1 MIEKG
6 GTILYPAC
14 TQIMEV
20 AMDALLL
27 ARIQFAFTIGFH
39 FLFPAM
45 TLGTSLVILISETL
59 HLVKKDDVYR
69 KITDFFA
76 RLLGLIF
83 VVGAATGIVMEFS
96 FGTNWSQYSRTVGD
110 IFGPILAAEGVIAFF
125 LESVF
130 VGVLIFGRKKVSP
143 EVYWVAALLVFVGG
157 HLSAFW
163 IIVANSWMQTP
174 AGYEV
179 SAAGKVFLAS
189 FYDAVFN
196 PSTVPRFLHTV
207 LASWITCAIMVSGIA
222 GYFVRKGLHGQTAR
236 TMLQIGIILFAVTP
250 LVQLGAAHAH
260 AIQVIDTQPVK
271 AAAMEG
277 HFNTS
282 RGADIYVAGYV
293 DEDNEKTDGIYIP
306 GGLSFLYN
314 FDFNSEIKGLK
325 DISKENW
332 PPVNLVF
339 QSYHLMVTLGFIFIA
354 LGLLGAWLLWTGKIY
369 TAKWYLFWLPFLIPL
384 PHLAHET
391 GWITAEVGRQ
401 PWIIYGL
408 MKTAAASSVVV
419 SAGEIVFS
427 LIMFNLIYLL
437 LFIMFVFLFVKIVK
451 QGPAAS

>member
-1 MIEKG
+1 
-6 GTILYPAC
+6 
-14 TQIMEV
+14 
-20 AMDALLL
+20 MDALLL

-39 FLFPAM
+39 FLFPMM
-45 TLGTSLVILISETL
+45 TLGTALVILISETL
-59 HLVKKDDVYR
+59 HLVKTDDIYR
-69 KITDFFA
+69 TITDFFA

-96 FGTNWSQYSRTVGD
+96 FGTNWSEYSRTVGD

-130 VGVLIFGRKKVSP
+130 IGVLIFGRKRVSP
-143 EVYWVAALLVFVGG
+143 RVYWVAALMVFLGG

-179 SAAGKVFLAS
+179 NAAGKIILSS
-189 FYDAVFN
+189 FSDAVFN
-196 PSTVPRFLHTV
+196 PSTMVRFLHTV
-207 LASWITCAIMVSGIA
+207 LASWVTCAIMVSGIA
-222 GYFVRKGLHGQTAR
+222 AYYVRKGLHGETAR
-236 TMLQIGIILFAVTP
+236 LMLKIGIVLFAVTP
-250 LVQLGAAHAH
+250 LLQLGAAHAH

-277 HFNTS
+277 HFNTA
-282 RGADIYVAGYV
+282 RGADIYVMGYV
-293 DEDNEKTDGIYIP
+293 DEANEKTYGIYIP

-314 FDFNSEIKGLK
+314 FDFNSEIKGLN
-325 DISKENW
+325 DYPKEHW

-339 QSYHLMVTLGFIFIA
+339 QSYHIMVGLGMLFIA
-354 LGLLGAWLLWTGKIY
+354 LGLWGAWLLWRGKLY
-369 TAKWYLFWLPFLIPL
+369 TTKWYLFLLPLLIPL

-408 MKTAAASSVVV
+408 MKTAAGASVVV
-419 SAGEIVFS
+419 SKGELIFS
-427 LIMFNLIYLL
+427 MLMFTGVYLL
-437 LFIMFVFLFVKIVK
+437 LFVMFVMLFVKMVK
-451 QGPAAS
+451 KGPEPFSGKGAH

>member
-1 MIEKG
+1 
-6 GTILYPAC
+6 
-14 TQIMEV
+14 
-20 AMDALLL
+20 MDALLL

-45 TLGTSLVILISETL
+45 TLGTALVILISETL
-59 HLVKKDDVYR
+59 HLVKKDDTYR

-130 VGVLIFGRKKVSP
+130 IGVLIFGRKKVSP
-143 EVYWVAALLVFVGG
+143 KVYWVAALLVFVGG

-163 IIVANSWMQTP
+163 IVVANSWMQTP
-174 AGYEV
+174 AGYEIN
-179 SAAGKVFLAS
+179 AAGKVVLTS
-189 FYDAVFN
+189 FSAAVFN
-196 PSTVPRFLHTV
+196 PSTIVRFTHTV

-222 GYFVRKGLHGQTAR
+222 GYYVRKGLHGQTAR
-236 TMLQIGIILFAVTP
+236 TMLKIGIILFAITP
-250 LVQLGAAHAH
+250 LVQLGAGHAH

-277 HFNTS
+277 HFNTG
-282 RGADIYVAGYV
+282 RGAPLYILGYV
-293 DEDNEKTDGIYIP
+293 DEKNEKTYGIYVP
-306 GGLSFLYN
+306 KLLSFLYK
-314 FDFNSEIKGLK
+314 FDFNSEIKGLNAAP
-325 DISKENW
+325 KENW

-339 QSYHLMVTLGFIFIA
+339 QSYHIMVGLGMMFIA
-354 LGLLGAWLLWTGKIY
+354 LGLLGAWLLWTGKLY
-369 TAKWYLFWLPFLIPL
+369 TAGWYLFWLPFLIPL

-391 GWITAEVGRQ
+391 GWISAEVGRQ
-401 PWIIYGL
+401 PWIIQGL
-408 MKTAAASSVVV
+408 MKTANAASVVV

-427 LIMFNLIYLL
+427 LVMFFLIYLL
-437 LFIMFVFLFVKIVK
+437 LFVMFILLFVKIVK
-451 QGPAAS
+451 QGPAAL

>member
-1 MIEKG
+1 
-6 GTILYPAC
+6 
-14 TQIMEV
+14 
-20 AMDALLL
+20 MDALFL

-59 HLVKKDDVYR
+59 HVVKKDEVYR

-143 EVYWVAALLVFVGG
+143 KVYWTAALLVFIGG

-179 SAAGKVFLAS
+179 NAAGKIILTS
-189 FYDAVFN
+189 FHEAVFN
-196 PSTVPRFLHTV
+196 PSMIPRLVHTI

-222 GYFVRKGLHGQTAR
+222 GYYVRKGLHGRTAR
-236 TMLQIGIILFAVTP
+236 TMLKIGIVLFAVTP
-250 LVQLGAAHAH
+250 LLQLGAAHAH
-260 AIQVIDTQPVK
+260 AVRVIDTQPVK

-277 HFNTS
+277 HFITCTN
-282 RGADIYVAGYV
+282 APLYIIGYV
-293 DEDNEKTDGIYIP
+293 DEVREKTYGISAP
-306 GGLSFLYN
+306 GMLSFLYSL
-314 FDFNSEIKGLK
+314 DFNCEIKGLK
-325 DISKENW
+325 EVPKEYW

-339 QSYHLMVTLGFIFIA
+339 QTYHVMVGLGMIFIVLGVLGA
-354 LGLLGAWLLWTGKIY
+354 GLLWRGKIY
-369 TAKWYLFWLPFLIPL
+369 TARWYLVLLPLLIPL
-384 PHLAHET
+384 PHVAHET

-401 PWIIYGL
+401 PWIIQGL
-408 MKTAAASSVVV
+408 MKTAHASSVTV
-419 SAGEIVFS
+419 SMGELIFS
-427 LIMFNLIYLL
+427 LAMFLLIYLL
-437 LFIMFVFLFVKIVK
+437 LMVMFVLLFVKIVK
-451 QGPAAS
+451 QGPEATEK

>member
-1 MIEKG
+1 
-6 GTILYPAC
+6 
-14 TQIMEV
+14 
-20 AMDALLL
+20 MDALLL
-27 ARIQFAFTIGFH
+27 ARMQFAFTIGFH

-45 TLGTSLVILISETL
+45 TLGTALVILISETL

-69 KITDFFA
+69 RITDFLA

-83 VVGAATGIVMEFS
+83 VIGAATGIVMEFS

-143 EVYWVAALLVFVGG
+143 KIYWLSALLVFVGG

-179 SAAGKVFLAS
+179 TAAGKIVLTDFGA
-189 FYDAVFN
+189 AVFN
-196 PSTVPRFLHTV
+196 PSTVARFLHTV
-207 LASWITCAIMVSGIA
+207 LATWITGAVMVCGIA
-222 GYFVRKGLHGQTAR
+222 GYYVHKGLHGETAR
-236 TMLQIGIILFAVTP
+236 TMLKLGVILFAITP
-250 LVQLGAAHAH
+250 LLQLGAAHGH
-260 AIQVIDTQPVK
+260 AIQVINFQPVK

-277 HFNTS
+277 HFETA
-282 RGADIYVAGYV
+282 RGANVYILGYV
-293 DEDNEKTDGIYIP
+293 DEDNEKTYGIYIP
-306 GGLSFLYN
+306 KGLSFLYN

-325 DISKENW
+325 EVSRADR

-339 QSYHLMVTLGFIFIA
+339 QAYHIMVSLGMMFIG
-354 LGLLGAWLLWTGKIY
+354 LGLLGAWLLWTGKLY
-369 TAKWYLFWLPFLIPL
+369 TAKWYLFWLPLLIPL

-391 GWITAEVGRQ
+391 GWMTAEVGRQ
-401 PWIIYGL
+401 PWIIQGL
-408 MKTAAASSVVV
+408 MKTAKASSVVV
-419 SAGEIVFS
+419 SAGEIAFS
-427 LIMFNLIYLL
+427 LVMFGLVYLL
-437 LFIMFVFLFVKIVK
+437 LFVMFVGLFVKIVK
-451 QGPAAS
+451 QGPAGE

>member
-1 MIEKG
+1 
-6 GTILYPAC
+6 
-14 TQIMEV
+14 
-20 AMDALLL
+20 MDALFL

-39 FLFPAM
+39 FLFPMM
-45 TLGTSLVILISETL
+45 TLGTALVILISETL
-59 HLVKKDDVYR
+59 HLIKKDDVYR
-69 KITDFFA
+69 KITDLFA

-143 EVYWVAALLVFVGG
+143 KVYWVAALMVFVGG

-174 AGYEV
+174 AGYEIN
-179 SAAGKVFLAS
+179 AAGKVILTS
-189 FYDAVFN
+189 FSSAVFN
-196 PSTVPRFLHTV
+196 PSTLVRLSHTV
-207 LASWITCAIMVSGIA
+207 LASWVTCAIMVSGIA
-222 GYFVRKGLHGQTAR
+222 AYYVRKGLHGETAR
-236 TMLQIGIILFAVTP
+236 TMLKIGIILFAVTP
-250 LVQLGAAHAH
+250 LLQLGAAHGH
-260 AIQVIDTQPVK
+260 AIQVINTQPVK

-277 HFNTS
+277 HFETT
-282 RGADIYVAGYV
+282 RGADIYVLGYV
-293 DEDNEKTDGIYIP
+293 DVDNEKTYGISIP
-306 GGLSFLYN
+306 RGLSFLYN

-325 DISKENW
+325 DVSKENW

-339 QSYHLMVTLGFIFIA
+339 QSYHIMVGLGMIFIA

-369 TAKWYLFWLPFLIPL
+369 TAKGFLFLLPFLIPL

-408 MKTAAASSVVV
+408 MKTAAGASVVV
-419 SAGEIVFS
+419 SAGELMFS
-427 LIMFNLIYLL
+427 MIMFTLIYLL
-437 LFIMFVFLFVKIVK
+437 LFVMFVMLFVKIVK
-451 QGPAAS
+451 KGPEPLAGKGVH

>member
-1 MIEKG
+1 
-6 GTILYPAC
+6 
-14 TQIMEV
+14 
-20 AMDALLL
+20 MDALIL
-27 ARIQFAFTIGFH
+27 ARMQFAFTIGFH

-45 TLGTSLVILISETL
+45 TLGTALVILISETL
-59 HLVKKDDVYR
+59 YLVKKDDVYR
-69 KITDFFA
+69 QITDFLA

-130 VGVLIFGRKKVSP
+130 VGVLIFGRKRVSP
-143 EVYWVAALLVFVGG
+143 KIYWLSALLVFIGG

-163 IIVANSWMQTP
+163 IIAANSWMQTP

-179 SAAGKVFLAS
+179 TAAGKIVLTDFGA
-189 FYDAVFN
+189 AVFN
-196 PSTVPRFLHTV
+196 PSTVARFLHTV
-207 LASWITCAIMVSGIA
+207 LATWITGAMMVCGIA
-222 GYFVRKGLHGQTAR
+222 GYYVYKGLHGETAR
-236 TMLQIGIILFAVTP
+236 TMLKLGVILFAITP
-250 LVQLGAAHAH
+250 LLQLGAAHGH
-260 AIQVIDTQPVK
+260 AIQVINFQPIK

-282 RGADIYVAGYV
+282 RGANVYVAGYV
-293 DEDNEKTDGIYIP
+293 DEDNEKTYGIYIP

-314 FDFNSEIKGLK
+314 FDFNSEIKGLHEVAK
-325 DISKENW
+325 ADW

-339 QSYHLMVTLGFIFIA
+339 QSYHIMVSLGMMFIG
-354 LGLLGAWLLWTGKIY
+354 LGLLGAWLLWTGKLY

-401 PWIIYGL
+401 PWIIQGL
-408 MKTAAASSVVV
+408 MKTAKASSVVV
-419 SAGEIVFS
+419 SAGEIAFS
-427 LIMFNLIYLL
+427 LVMFGLVYLL
-437 LFIMFVFLFVKIVK
+437 LFVMFVRLFVKIVK
-451 QGPAAS
+451 QGPAGE

>member
-1 MIEKG
+1 
-6 GTILYPAC
+6 
-14 TQIMEV
+14 
-20 AMDALLL
+20 MDALLL

-45 TLGTSLVILISETL
+45 TLGTALVILISETL
-59 HLVKKDDVYR
+59 HLMKKDDVYR

-130 VGVLIFGRKKVSP
+130 VGVLIFGRKRVSP
-143 EVYWVAALLVFVGG
+143 KVYWLAALLVFIGG

-174 AGYEV
+174 AGYEID
-179 SAAGKVFLAS
+179 AAGKIILTS

-196 PSTVPRFLHTV
+196 PSMIARFSHTV
-207 LASWITCAIMVSGIA
+207 LASWITCAVMVSGIA
-222 GYFVRKGLHGQTAR
+222 GYYVRKGLHGETAR
-236 TMLQIGIILFAVTP
+236 TMLKIGIILLAITP
-250 LVQLGAAHAH
+250 LIQLGAAHGH
-260 AIQVIDTQPVK
+260 AIQVIDTQPLK

-277 HFNTS
+277 HFKTG
-282 RGADIYVAGYV
+282 RGAPLYVIGYV
-293 DEDNEKTDGIYIP
+293 DEENEKTYGIYIP
-306 GGLSFLYN
+306 KFFSFLYN

-325 DISKENW
+325 DFPKENW
-332 PPVNLVF
+332 PPVNVVF
-339 QSYHLMVTLGFIFIA
+339 QSYHIMVGLGMFFIT
-354 LGLLGAWLLWTGKIY
+354 LGLLGMWLLWTGKIY

-384 PHLAHET
+384 PHLAHES
-391 GWITAEVGRQ
+391 GWIAAEVGRQ

-408 MKTAAASSVVV
+408 MKTADAASVVV

-427 LIMFNLIYLL
+427 LVMFALVYLL
-437 LFIMFVFLFVKIVK
+437 LFVMFVRLFVKIVK